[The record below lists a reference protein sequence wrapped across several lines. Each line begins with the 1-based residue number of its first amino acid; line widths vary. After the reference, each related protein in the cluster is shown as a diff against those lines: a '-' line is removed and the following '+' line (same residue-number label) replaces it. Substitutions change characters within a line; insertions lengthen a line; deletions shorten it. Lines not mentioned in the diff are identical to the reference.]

1 MPLEFSDALRTAIE
15 PLGGGEHV
23 AVDQFLAPEDV
34 VYWRELAGSMR
45 LSGTMRPAAVG
56 SGNRHRVATAVRND
70 WTAWIEPD
78 PEHPIE
84 RGFSQ
89 KLEALRLALNERF
102 LLGLFDLEL
111 HLAIYPS
118 GGFYLAHVDRFCDD
132 DHRIV
137 SMIVYLNDD
146 WSADDGGSLRIWSGS
161 DVVASQSIDIA
172 PVGGRLVLFMS
183 DVTLHAVMPT
193 RRDRV
198 ALTGWFRR
206 RD

>member
-1 MPLEFSDALRTAIE
+1 MPRDLSDNLRSAIE

-23 AVDQFLAPEDV
+23 AVDPFLAPEDV
-34 VYWRELAGSMR
+34 AYWRALAATMR
-45 LSGTMRPAAVG
+45 VSGAMRPAAVG
-56 SGNRHRVATAVRND
+56 TGNRHRVATAVRND

-84 RGFSQ
+84 RRLAQ
-89 KLEALRLALNERF
+89 KLEALRLVLNERF

-118 GGFYLAHVDRFCDD
+118 GGFYVAHVDRFRDD

-137 SMIVYLNDD
+137 SMIIYLNDD
-146 WSADDGGSLRIWSGS
+146 WSVDDGGALRIWSGT
-161 DVVASQSIDIA
+161 DPDASPSIDIA
-172 PVGGRLVLFMS
+172 PIGGRLVLFMS